1 MENNTMSAIIMVV
14 KQYLQTHDEGQLKED
29 LETILEGD

>member
-1 MENNTMSAIIMVV
+1 MKDQTVKVIVMVV
-14 KQYLQTHDEGQLKED
+14 QQYLQTHDEGQLKED